1 MPGLAVEQRL
11 SSHSRAGHWSLQVP
25 FEFSLLQGQGSGA
38 ASTAAPNEAHKLLG
52 ARLGVCQLGQVS
64 PGRDVT
70 WERCHLAE
78 MSLGRVVTLLPCGQ
92 LGTISGDAVPTF
104 VISCPA
110 HYI

>member
-1 MPGLAVEQRL
+1 MEQRL
-11 SSHSRAGHWSLQVP
+11 SSPSQAGHWGLQHP
-25 FEFSLLQGQGSGA
+25 FVFSLLWGQGSGA
-38 ASTAAPNEAHKLLG
+38 ASAAAPNEAHKLLR

-92 LGTISGDAVPTF
+92 LGTICGDAVLYLL
-104 VISCPA
+104 SPA
-110 HYI
+110 QLIIFDR